1 MSYVL
6 LNRKQGGSP
15 EILARYSSRKGALIG
30 MRSANKNAGWTR
42 ITRCASALTDMEWC
56 ARSNGL
62 PEYDYGPYVVM
73 AEIHY
78 NQKYRIN
85 LCEVA

>member
-1 MSYVL
+1 MGYVL

-15 EILARYSSRKGALIG
+15 EILARYSSRKGAMIG
-30 MRSANKNAGWTR
+30 MRSSNKNAGWAR
-42 ITRCASALTDMEWC
+42 ISRCASALTDMEWC

-62 PEYDYGPYVVM
+62 PEYDYGPYVIM

-78 NQKYRIN
+78 TQKYR
-85 LCEVA
+85 EVA

>member
-1 MSYVL
+1 MMMSYVL

-62 PEYDYGPYVVM
+62 PEYDYGPYVIM

-78 NQKYRIN
+78 TQKYRK
-85 LCEVA
+85 VA